1 VNALSPEIITGVVLC
16 GGQSRRFGSDKSEA
30 KIDGLSLIE
39 RSISILDPLVSET
52 FISSG
57 SPRRYYPFDLRHV
70 EDSFPDAG
78 PLAGILSALDACPS
92 AFMLVLAVDLPFI
105 TSSSLQ
111 KLVDQ
116 QDKLPDTVVVA
127 GSSTRKQPQPLC
139 GIWPRSLR
147 HPLRAYLEAGR
158 RSVFGFLE
166 DQRVV
171 AIEVPEKELRN
182 VNRRRDLDGDI

>member
-1 VNALSPEIITGVVLC
+1 MVLC

-30 KIDGLSLIE
+30 KIDGVSLIE

-127 GSSTRKQPQPLC
+127 GSSTSALVWDLAPILAAPAQGLFGSWPAICIRFFRGPAC
-139 GIWPRSLR
+139 GCHRGSR
-147 HPLRAYLEAGR
+147 
-158 RSVFGFLE
+158 
-166 DQRVV
+166 
-171 AIEVPEKELRN
+171 
-182 VNRRRDLDGDI
+182 